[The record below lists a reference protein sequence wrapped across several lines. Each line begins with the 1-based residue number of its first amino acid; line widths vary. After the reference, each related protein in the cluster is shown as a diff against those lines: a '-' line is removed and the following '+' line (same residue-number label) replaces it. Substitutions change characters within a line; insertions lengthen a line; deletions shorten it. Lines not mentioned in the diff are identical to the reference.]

1 VVDGK
6 VYCIE
11 TAADNSGVPYA
22 DSFTV
27 VTNGC
32 LLALGEGQ
40 ARFIAKAEITFKKDL
55 WSFLKD
61 KIEANAWSGITS
73 YYSSLALAL
82 ESYSALEPEQARA
95 SRCEARSRQ
104 PGAIQY
110 MGLTEV
116 VAQERSTRTRDLLV
130 GLLVVALLL
139 VSLLNTLALHRLSNM
154 ADINQSL
161 PTAAPPP
168 PTLHLEDLGS
178 PSQPADWAALVEKQA
193 EFYNRRSTWLR
204 QRLRAASE
212 LLSKAEQELEILG
225 GEVADWQAVDWR
237 TGAGG
242 INCDRNDAGDKII
255 NSCDKPDS
263 VVHN

>member
-1 VVDGK
+1 
-6 VYCIE
+6 
-11 TAADNSGVPYA
+11 
-22 DSFTV
+22 
-27 VTNGC
+27 
-32 LLALGEGQ
+32 
-40 ARFIAKAEITFKKDL
+40 
-55 WSFLKD
+55 
-61 KIEANAWSGITS
+61 
-73 YYSSLALAL
+73 
-82 ESYSALEPEQARA
+82 
-95 SRCEARSRQ
+95 
-104 PGAIQY
+104 

-225 GEVADWQAVDWR
+225 VEVADWQAVDWR

>member
-1 VVDGK
+1 LIDLLGVEGK

-32 LLALGEGQ
+32 LLGLGEGQ

-95 SRCEARSRQ
+95 SSARHEAGS
-104 PGAIQY
+104 
-110 MGLTEV
+110 L
-116 VAQERSTRTRDLLV
+116 ERFSTRV
-130 GLLVVALLL
+130 
-139 VSLLNTLALHRLSNM
+139 
-154 ADINQSL
+154 
-161 PTAAPPP
+161 
-168 PTLHLEDLGS
+168 
-178 PSQPADWAALVEKQA
+178 
-193 EFYNRRSTWLR
+193 
-204 QRLRAASE
+204 
-212 LLSKAEQELEILG
+212 
-225 GEVADWQAVDWR
+225 
-237 TGAGG
+237 
-242 INCDRNDAGDKII
+242 
-255 NSCDKPDS
+255 
-263 VVHN
+263 

>member
-1 VVDGK
+1 M
-6 VYCIE
+6 
-11 TAADNSGVPYA
+11 
-22 DSFTV
+22 TV
-27 VTNGC
+27 
-32 LLALGEGQ
+32 
-40 ARFIAKAEITFKKDL
+40 
-55 WSFLKD
+55 S
-61 KIEANAWSGITS
+61 EANAWSGITS

-116 VAQERSTRTRDLLV
+116 VAQERSTKTRDLLV

-225 GEVADWQAVDWR
+225 EEVADWQAVDWR
-237 TGAGG
+237 TTGMAGG
-242 INCDRNDAGDKII
+242 INCDSNDAGD
-255 NSCDKPDS
+255 NSRDSCDKPDS